1 MTWYMLIFLE
11 IDCNVFFHT
20 KIKSYNSNIDILSY
34 DHDMFFSSY
43 FSHYMIKTHDA
54 RKKERDSANVIIDTQ

>member
-20 KIKSYNSNIDILSY
+20 NIKSYNSNTDILSY
-34 DHDMFFSSY
+34 DHDTFFSFY
-43 FSHYMIKTHDA
+43 FSHYIIKTRDA
-54 RKKERDSANVIIDTQ
+54 WERAR